1 MRCVFV
7 TDVHQAFRK
16 IDRLLDKT
24 EADLY
29 LIAGDLMSR
38 SFFQYQAA
46 WRFMELQ
53 QILKGHKN
61 PDRPEETL
69 DRLAMRLLENDQPD
83 TLHSVA
89 GEYLALCRKAEIYL
103 QNSYKR
109 LEEILF
115 NHPDKTIY
123 LIPGNYDLD
132 LSRTALRNYDLHLN
146 WIDSNGWRVAGY
158 GGANLDTPGIPDH
171 LQVHYGEKRHGAG
184 FVSEAS
190 QLFKK
195 IRPDILVLHQP
206 AYGYLDEVSRYGN
219 TGSHGIRDYL
229 DTHQIKLV
237 LSGHHHEN
245 FGAII
250 SGGTVF
256 MNPSNFGSTIEIT
269 RTRPGGYFFDLLLR
283 DDGLEVATLR
293 HLAKNRLSDIVDY
306 RPSST
311 GIEAL
316 VLDEKKYV
324 RLGGTLPKTRHISA
338 IRHFQR
344 VKSFFLGYQTPET
357 QKLINE
363 MRKIY
368 RNIQREGMEVAF
380 DLLGSLSFGMAQK
393 DSDMDLV
400 VYMRSKDCV
409 LDEED
414 TCGVPRPL
422 EAVFK
427 ALEKSNLE
435 VEVCDSL
442 DLDRI
447 KEAIEK
453 NDTEDGQLQ
462 RFVFYRLVCRPINL
476 RLIKSVE
483 NLLMQNE
490 ALRREMEEG
499 LEEYLDILV
508 ASVRHIRSFDKY
520 KSRLL
525 ERGIKIT
532 PDVEEALRNYLRGS
546 K

>member
-1 MRCVFV
+1 MRCIFV

-16 IDRLLDKT
+16 IDTLLDKT

-38 SFFQYQAA
+38 SFFQYQTA

-53 QILKGHKN
+53 QILKGHKD

-69 DRLAMRLLENDQPD
+69 DRLAMRLLENDQPG
-83 TLHSVA
+83 TLHSVP

-109 LEEILF
+109 LEEILS

-132 LSRTALRNYDLHLN
+132 LSRTALKNYNLHLN
-146 WIDSNGWRVAGY
+146 WIDVNGWRIAGY

-171 LQVHYGEKRHGAG
+171 LQVQCREKHNGAG

-195 IRPDILVLHQP
+195 ISPDILVLHQP
-206 AYGYLDEVSRYGN
+206 AYGYLDKVSRYGN

-229 DTHQIKLV
+229 DSHQIKLV

-245 FGAII
+245 FGAIF
-250 SGGTVF
+250 SEGTVF
-256 MNPSNFGSTIEIT
+256 MNPSNFGSTIEVT
-269 RTRPGGYFFDLLLR
+269 RTRPGGYFFDLLLQ
-283 DDGLEVATLR
+283 DDGLEAATLR
-293 HLAKNRLSDIVDY
+293 RLAKNRVFDIVDY
-306 RPSST
+306 RPSGT
-311 GIEAL
+311 GLETL

-324 RLGGTLPKTRHISA
+324 RLGGSLPKARHISA

-344 VKSFFLGYQTPET
+344 VKTFFLGYQTPET
-357 QKLINE
+357 RKLINE

-380 DLLGSLSFGMAQK
+380 DLLGSLSFGMARK
-393 DSDMDLV
+393 DSDMDVV

-422 EAVFK
+422 QAVFN
-427 ALEKSNLE
+427 ALEENNLE

-453 NDTEDGQLQ
+453 NDADDGQLQ
-462 RFVFYRLVCRPINL
+462 RFVFYRLVCRPVNL

-483 NLLMQNE
+483 NSLMQNE
-490 ALRREMEEG
+490 ALRGKMEER